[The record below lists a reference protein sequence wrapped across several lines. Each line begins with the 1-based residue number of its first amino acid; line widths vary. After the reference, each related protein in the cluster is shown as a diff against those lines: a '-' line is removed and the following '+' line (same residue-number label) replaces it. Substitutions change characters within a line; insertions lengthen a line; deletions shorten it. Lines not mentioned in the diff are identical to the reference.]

1 MRRYTAFF
9 VILILLLLSYKWWLT
24 ANSVVPS
31 KSNLSVVFV
40 GFTNNPQHTMQP
52 VRVEVIQGAT
62 GFCALFRVTNVSTNN
77 YIRFDTSSV
86 EANDGRGWAHFAPI
100 SSWAGVEGS
109 VWSPGYSCL
118 YAVAWPPGLPMNV
131 AWRLQLSVAREPSGL
146 RESINRKLGREV
158 FGPYGKQT
166 MVSSEVSQ

>member
-1 MRRYTAFF
+1 MHLPMRRYTAFF

-86 EANDGRGWAHFAPI
+86 EANDGRGWACRNLDSRFRRSPRRTCDSAA
-100 SSWAGVEGS
+100 AGIGVRCVLHS
-109 VWSPGYSCL
+109 RPAL
-118 YAVAWPPGLPMNV
+118 A
-131 AWRLQLSVAREPSGL
+131 
-146 RESINRKLGREV
+146 
-158 FGPYGKQT
+158 
-166 MVSSEVSQ
+166 SEVLDAEVNSQQKSRTR